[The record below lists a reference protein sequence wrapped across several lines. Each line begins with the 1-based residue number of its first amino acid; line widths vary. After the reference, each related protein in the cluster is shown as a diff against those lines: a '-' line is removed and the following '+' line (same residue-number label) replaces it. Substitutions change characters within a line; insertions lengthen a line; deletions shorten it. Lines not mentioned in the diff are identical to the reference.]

1 MPSASSSS
9 SGSASASS
17 AEKEKASKRVPEPC
31 TIVIFGAAGDLSKRK
46 LMPSLFHLFR
56 GEHLDPRTVFVGVD
70 RLDLKEEDFRKEV
83 TKGHARAPGFRTM
96 MLPKARDWDGFT
108 KRLYYF
114 KGDVAQEKSM
124 LDLSAYL
131 DALEKAN
138 ELPRRRIFYLALPPA
153 IFGNGLKCLENVKL
167 IGKSTRISGQFARV
181 IVEKPFGRD
190 LASAMA
196 LNALTHE
203 FLTEKETYRI
213 DHYLGKETVQ
223 NILYFRFAN
232 SIFEPLWNHQY
243 IDNIQITAAEPL
255 GLENRAGYYETT
267 GCMRDM
273 IQNHIMQIFSLVA
286 MEPPV
291 AFEADAIR
299 DEKVKVLKCLRPVP
313 PAEANI
319 ATVRGQYGP
328 GRIGRNEVP
337 GYRQEVGA
345 DPNSTTETYVAVRA
359 YIDNWRWAGTP
370 FYLRSGK
377 RLARPDT
384 EIVITFKPTPH
395 MLFRDVG
402 APHPN
407 QLILQVQPNDGL
419 ALQFEAKVPGTD
431 NQVKTV
437 NMHFRYPEAFS
448 DENPSAYE
456 RLLTDC
462 VHGDQTLFIRSD
474 EVEAAWRFIT
484 PILEGWQAAPAPE
497 FPNYIAGSWGPAAA
511 DAWLA
516 ADKRE
521 WHNG

>member
-1 MPSASSSS
+1 MASAGTSGT
-9 SGSASASS
+9 GSAA
-17 AEKEKASKRVPEPC
+17 AGAGGKRIAEPC
-31 TIVIFGAAGDLSKRK
+31 TVVIFGAAGDLAKRK
-46 LMPSLFHLFR
+46 LMPSLFHLYR
-56 GEHLDPRTVFVGVD
+56 GEHLHPKTVFVGVD
-70 RLDLKEEDFRKEV
+70 RADVKEESFRKEV
-83 TKGHARAPGFRTM
+83 TKGHARAPGYRTM
-96 MLPKARDWDGFT
+96 MLPKAHDWDGFI
-108 KRLYYF
+108 KQLFYF
-114 KGDVAQEKSM
+114 KGDVVQEKSM

-131 DALEKAN
+131 DALEKQH
-138 ELPRRRIFYLALPPA
+138 ELPRRRIFYLSLPPA
-153 IFGNGLKCLENVKL
+153 IFSNSLKCLESAKL
-167 IGKSTRISGQFARV
+167 IGKTTRVSGQFARV

-190 LASAMA
+190 LESALA
-196 LNALTHE
+196 LNETIHE
-203 FLTEKETYRI
+203 ILNEKETYRI

-232 SIFEPLWNHQY
+232 SIFEPLWNHKY
-243 IDNIQITAAEPL
+243 IDHVQITAAEPL
-255 GLENRAGYYETT
+255 GLENRAGYYETA

-273 IQNHIMQIFSLVA
+273 IQNHIMQILSLVA

-291 AFEADAIR
+291 AFEGDAIR
-299 DEKVKVLKCLRPVP
+299 DEKVKALKCLRPVN
-313 PAEANI
+313 PAAACAE
-319 ATVRGQYGP
+319 TVRGQYGP
-328 GRIGRNEVP
+328 GRIGRNEVC
-337 GYRQEVGA
+337 GYRDEEGA

-395 MLFRDVG
+395 MLFRDAG
-402 APHPN
+402 TPHPN

-474 EVEAAWRFIT
+474 EVEAAWRFVT
-484 PILEGWQAAPAPE
+484 PILQGWQDGPTPE
-497 FPNYIAGSWGPAAA
+497 FPNYKAGSWGPAAA

-516 ADKRE
+516 QDKRE